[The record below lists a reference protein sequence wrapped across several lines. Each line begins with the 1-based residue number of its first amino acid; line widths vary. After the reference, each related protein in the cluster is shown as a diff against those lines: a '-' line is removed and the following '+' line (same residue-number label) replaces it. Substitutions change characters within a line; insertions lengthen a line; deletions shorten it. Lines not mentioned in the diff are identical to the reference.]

1 MPKEKGNPMRRLLL
15 AAAIAALATSTATVS
30 ADPPPWAPAHGWR
43 RHDHSE
49 HEDHYRG
56 PRYAPPVI
64 GIRTRIYRGR
74 DGRYYCRR
82 SNGTTGLVVG
92 AALGGLV
99 GNRLAPGHSA
109 VLGTL
114 LGAGAGAVLGQA
126 IDRGS
131 LHCE

>member
-1 MPKEKGNPMRRLLL
+1 MHKLL
-15 AAAIAALATSTATVS
+15 AAAAVATLAISTASVS

-43 RHDHSE
+43 E
-49 HEDHYRG
+49 HHHYERDEHYR
-56 PRYAPPVI
+56 PERYPPPPI
-64 GIRTRIYRGR
+64 GLRARIYRGR

-82 SNGTTGLVVG
+82 SDGTTGLVVG

-114 LGAGAGAVLGQA
+114 LGAGAGALLGQA
-126 IDRGS
+126 IDRGT

>member
-1 MPKEKGNPMRRLLL
+1 MRTLIL
-15 AAAIAALATSTATVS
+15 AAAVTALVSSTAGVL

-43 RHDHSE
+43 AHHDAADGGY
-49 HEDHYRG
+49 DHPRRG
-56 PRYAPPVI
+56 EGPAFGLRA
-64 GIRTRIYRGR
+64 TIYRGR

-92 AALGGLV
+92 AAVGGLI
-99 GNRLAPGHSA
+99 GNRLAPGQSA

-131 LHCE
+131 LRCE